1 MKVAFTK
8 PFKRDYQ
15 GLPENIQKQI
25 DEQIVRLLDNPQHPS
40 LRIKKME
47 GRQFIWEARITGGYR
62 MTFQIDGDTY
72 LLRRVGT
79 HDVLKKP

>member
-15 GLPENIQKQI
+15 GLPKNIQKQI
-25 DEQIVRLLDNPQHPS
+25 DEQITRLLDNPKHPS

-47 GRQFIWEARITGGYR
+47 GRQSIWEARITEGYR
-62 MTFQIDGDTY
+62 MTFQVDGDTY
-72 LLRRVGT
+72 LLRRAGT
-79 HDVLKKP
+79 HDILKRP